1 MAVSLPVVTVPMS
14 VSMLCAVA
22 VLCALNTAQAQT
34 QVVKPA
40 KVQLWMDVSTGG
52 IAGLPEME
60 IPSPPA
66 HYGDARSLHVTPPR
80 IVDIALRNS
89 HKPGVEAVQQI
100 PTGMRMGES
109 LPLVPLKQEQS
120 AGREPGE
127 YSNDHEPPKG
137 RLLMYWGCGESVR
150 PGQPRVVD
158 FTPLSSG
165 NMQAFGTAFS
175 GRYAADRGARIKPG
189 YDVYPNE
196 REQKTLPKDGS
207 LVGDHRIVGEGIPA
221 SFKFSLAGPQD
232 IMPAID
238 LQSRGSL
245 QDSIALTW
253 GRVANARAYY
263 LHAMATQ
270 GDDVILWSSSESSD
284 SGMGLFDY
292 LSNTSIERW
301 TRDKIL
307 LGADVTRCTI
317 PKGILAGQ
325 AGTAFVRMMAYGGEH
340 NLAYPPRSINPK
352 TPWEPEWSVRLRVK
366 SHTMAMLGQEPS
378 NRPQGTGA
386 ATPENQPAPEEAAKP
401 RSTLPVNPVNLF
413 RGLFGG

>member
-80 IVDIALRNS
+80 IVDIALWNS
-89 HKPGVEAVQQI
+89 HKPGVEAAQQI

-232 IMPAID
+232 VMPAID

-263 LHAMATQ
+263 LYAMATQ

-292 LSNTSIERW
+292 LSNTSIKRW
-301 TRDKIL
+301 TREKIL

-386 ATPENQPAPEEAAKP
+386 ATPENQTAPEEAAKP